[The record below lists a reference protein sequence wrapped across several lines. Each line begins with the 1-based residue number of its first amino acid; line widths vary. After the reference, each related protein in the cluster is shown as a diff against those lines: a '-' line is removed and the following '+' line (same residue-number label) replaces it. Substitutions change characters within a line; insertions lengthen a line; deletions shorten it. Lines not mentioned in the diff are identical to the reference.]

1 MLKVSW
7 KLLGLIA
14 LVVLFV
20 VLYFRYEGF
29 QAGLPAIRCGTDL
42 HTCSSGT
49 QCLNGFCGNT
59 NKPAL
64 LANQLPVFP

>member
-1 MLKVSW
+1 MFKVPW
-7 KLLGLIA
+7 KLVGLIVLLA
-14 LVVLFV
+14 LILFF
-20 VLYFRYEGF
+20 YSRYEGF
-29 QAGLPAIRCGTDL
+29 KAGEPGIRCGKDL
-42 HTCSSGT
+42 HACSSGT